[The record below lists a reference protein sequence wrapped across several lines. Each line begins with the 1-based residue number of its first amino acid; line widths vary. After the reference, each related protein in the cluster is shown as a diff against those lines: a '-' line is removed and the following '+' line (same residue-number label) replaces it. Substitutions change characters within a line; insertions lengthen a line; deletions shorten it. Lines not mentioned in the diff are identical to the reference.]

1 MVTKSMVCRRR
12 GLPFPWIEIQR
23 QIIPC
28 IQRVTTVASIGSG
41 GCREQAVQTRL
52 CHPKSKLGEKK

>member
-41 GCREQAVQTRL
+41 GCLEQAVQTRL
-52 CHPKSKLGEKK
+52 GRAKSELGEIK